1 MWFYKWVYFELCRYL
16 RSQEAGFVMMCRI
29 CMGITSGFSEKIHP
43 NPNLDCRIWGLGRS
57 PGSPKVTSTCEH
69 RCQIEPPGRINPIV
83 LPSSMGTSG
92 PSPLSERSVDSI

>member
-1 MWFYKWVYFELCRYL
+1 MRNLVFDLSLLFMEGL
-16 RSQEAGFVMMCRI
+16 RRLWAFHPAMASFFMDR
-29 CMGITSGFSEKIHP
+29 FHP
-43 NPNLDCRIWGLGRS
+43 NPNLDYRIWGLGRS

>member
-1 MWFYKWVYFELCRYL
+1 MSEGNMFLGCFVVIVDF
-16 RSQEAGFVMMCRI
+16 SPGNGF
-29 CMGITSGFSEKIHP
+29 TFSERFHP
-43 NPNLDCRIWGLGRS
+43 LPNLDYRIWGLGRS

>member
-1 MWFYKWVYFELCRYL
+1 MVEREWFYIVFKGDFTKIYRVSGHSTPRWLHFFVKVNHHPKWNCR
-16 RSQEAGFVMMCRI
+16 
-29 CMGITSGFSEKIHP
+29 P
-43 NPNLDCRIWGLGRS
+43 WGLGRS